1 MSTLTHGAH
10 VPYARRATSTPAL
23 GRRAATRR
31 ATVTFAQP
39 SSDSSTSKKSPDAKA
54 PSPAPAKKPPSF
66 FENTKRPIW
75 EMDIEG
81 EFARQDKRKADEEAA
96 QQKEA
101 ASGLGFG
108 NRAMLDDP
116 AVDLSARLRPKK
128 KEVDENQL
136 AIGDGSAATSGIYE
150 STTKSPP
157 PGTRASVALDA
168 INSATTNKVKS
179 KYDLDGW
186 NYAPTKAEQARWQ
199 VGELSQSPRSIP
211 PLRLRILVL
220 PKGALPLS
228 TNLID

>member
-23 GRRAATRR
+23 GPRAATRR

-101 ASGLGFG
+101 AIQIVEKAMSVRQAEALVRNFG
-108 NRAMLDDP
+108 KGK
-116 AVDLSARLRPKK
+116 SK
-128 KEVDENQL
+128 
-136 AIGDGSAATSGIYE
+136 ATSTGTAAKPDADIQRLEQQLSEKLGAASSIQHKTNGKGKLVISYNSTDELEGI
-150 STTKSPP
+150 
-157 PGTRASVALDA
+157 
-168 INSATTNKVKS
+168 
-179 KYDLDGW
+179 
-186 NYAPTKAEQARWQ
+186 
-199 VGELSQSPRSIP
+199 LSHFK
-211 PLRLRILVL
+211 L
-220 PKGALPLS
+220 
-228 TNLID
+228 

>member
-136 AIGDGSAATSGIYE
+136 AIGDGSAATSAYARP
-150 STTKSPP
+150 SL
-157 PGTRASVALDA
+157 SVRQSSSEANDA
-168 INSATTNKVKS
+168 VI
-179 KYDLDGW
+179 
-186 NYAPTKAEQARWQ
+186 
-199 VGELSQSPRSIP
+199 
-211 PLRLRILVL
+211 
-220 PKGALPLS
+220 
-228 TNLID
+228 